1 MNKSGS
7 FKISYQFLFK
17 CLPILVF
24 FITFGCVQKEIKSIS
39 PNEGSKDQ
47 IIVKTGNHEANPHW
61 IVEFREDFSRLEIGS
76 EPESLFILDGAF
88 TVQVDKNEGKSLT
101 LPGSPMGDFGLL
113 FGPRI
118 REKGLELRFSFFSRK
133 KGRRM
138 PSIAAG
144 IGGVRGLRLRLNPAV
159 KNLVLSFDEQTI
171 KKTPFSWV
179 GDKWW
184 SARFQMTP
192 KDSNQS
198 TFVQFKLWP
207 KQEAEPE
214 NWLIS
219 EKFDIQYKGG
229 KCALWGF
236 PYASTPILFDDLT
249 ILSK

>member
-1 MNKSGS
+1 
-7 FKISYQFLFK
+7 
-17 CLPILVF
+17 
-24 FITFGCVQKEIKSIS
+24 
-39 PNEGSKDQ
+39 
-47 IIVKTGNHEANPHW
+47 
-61 IVEFREDFSRLEIGS
+61 
-76 EPESLFILDGAF
+76 
-88 TVQVDKNEGKSLT
+88 
-101 LPGSPMGDFGLL
+101 
-113 FGPRI
+113 
-118 REKGLELRFSFFSRK
+118 
-133 KGRRM
+133 M

-159 KNLVLSFDEQTI
+159 KNLVLSFDEQTL

-192 KDSNQS
+192 EDSNQS
-198 TFVQFKLWP
+198 TFVQYKLWP

-219 EKFDIQYKGG
+219 EKFDIQYRGG